1 MEFKDYNCF
10 GVFEVKKIGL
20 NLFPEKSDFI
30 RCANRNEIIN
40 LFVESNVTFEACK
53 AALNNKS
60 VSPKVATAIKEKI
73 EPVTTPEPVALV
85 VMPEPVQVIPVVE
98 PAKVIEPEPVRE
110 VIEVIRPVEPMSMPE
125 ISAILETMP
134 EPAAMPKIEIPV
146 VETIQTLPDA
156 IPVQVNSEIDII
168 RDILLKGFKPVEQ
181 LPQIS
186 MVEVER
192 MIDVKLHEFEVKQA
206 LKFRELLETM
216 LSVIKG

>member
-1 MEFKDYNCF
+1 MEFKDFNSF

-30 RCANRNEIIN
+30 RCANRTEIIN
-40 LFVESNVTFEACK
+40 LFIESNISFDDCK
-53 AALNNKS
+53 AALNNKT
-60 VSPKVATAIKEKI
+60 VVPKVATAIKEKI
-73 EPVTTPEPVALV
+73 EPVTTPEPVAPV

-110 VIEVIRPVEPMSMPE
+110 VIEVIQPVQPMSMPE

-192 MIDVKLHEFEVKQA
+192 MIDVKLQEFEVRQKLQFTEM
-206 LKFRELLETM
+206 LKAM
-216 LSVIKG
+216 LSAIQ